1 MLHIDRIKIYQKAKD
16 LMQQPSYKRL
26 TKLECKIIDENK
38 HEFYLWLDSMLEKD
52 EADSNVYLALG
63 RKKYKNYN

>member
-52 EADSNVYLALG
+52 
-63 RKKYKNYN
+63 